1 MEIGSKLRH
10 RRVELGLSRNQLAKE
25 LRISPSAI
33 ANYEN
38 DISYPKPDILIALMI
53 ALNIDANYLFLDSII
68 TQKIEALYG
77 QTIANYENDISYPK
91 PDILIA
97 LMIALNIDANY
108 LFLDSIITQKI
119 EALYGQ
125 TLSPEEQHSIQ
136 KYKELPAES
145 KHLIHMIINEEFN
158 RCHGTRKWIE
168 FSCIQPGRRR
178 KHFGFLLRELP
189 AESKHLIHMII
200 NEEFNRCHG
209 TRKWIEFSCI
219 QPGRRRKH
227 FGFLLRE
234 GAPTDKIRIKKKH
247 VVEGMDFCFQI
258 HVDQYNPIFKK
269 HDILI
274 LKKQPASH
282 NEIGIFCLNEIYYIR
297 TLYQID
303 GVRRLRALNVV
314 EPDIEID
321 GSDSFICIGT
331 VIGLVHGPYE
341 LYSENKA
348 GAK

>member
-25 LRISPSAI
+25 LRISPSA
-33 ANYEN
+33 
-38 DISYPKPDILIALMI
+38 
-53 ALNIDANYLFLDSII
+53 
-68 TQKIEALYG
+68 
-77 QTIANYENDISYPK
+77 IANYENDISYPK

-178 KHFGFLLRELP
+178 K
-189 AESKHLIHMII
+189 
-200 NEEFNRCHG
+200 
-209 TRKWIEFSCI
+209 
-219 QPGRRRKH
+219 Q

-321 GSDSFICIGT
+321 SSDSFICIGT